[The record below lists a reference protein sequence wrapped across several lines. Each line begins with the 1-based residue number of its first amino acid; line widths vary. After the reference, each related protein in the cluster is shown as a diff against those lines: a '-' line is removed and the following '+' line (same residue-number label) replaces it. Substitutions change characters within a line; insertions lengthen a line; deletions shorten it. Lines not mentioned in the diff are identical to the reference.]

1 MKGCM
6 EHDEDFTRFAGNRWS
21 MLVRSGV
28 LLGCSLHEAED
39 LAQNVLARCYTS
51 WERLAKT
58 EDVDAYTYRIL
69 VNCLRDSRR
78 RRWWGE
84 RPTADTPDRAD
95 PRDETERIDIEDSVH
110 RALRSLSRG
119 NRSVVVLR
127 FFVHLT
133 ERQTAEALRISTGT
147 VKSRQSRALA
157 QLSTNEHLTAL
168 LGRRT

>member
-1 MKGCM
+1 MG
-6 EHDEDFTRFAGNRWS
+6 HDEDFTRFAGNRWS
-21 MLVRSGV
+21 MLVRSAV
-28 LLGCSLHEAED
+28 LLGSSVHEAED
-39 LAQNVLARCYTS
+39 LAQVVLTRCFVS
-51 WERLAKT
+51 WERLNKA
-58 EDVDAYTYRIL
+58 DNLDAYTYRIL

-84 RPTADTPDRAD
+84 RPSADTPDRAD
-95 PRDETERIDIEDSVH
+95 PRDETERIDVEDSVH
-110 RALRSLSRG
+110 RALGSLSRV

-127 FFVHLT
+127 FFAHLS
-133 ERQTAEALRISTGT
+133 EKQTAEVLGISTGT